1 MQENALQHFRE
12 LPNLWQFLHQIFREI
27 SLSQDLPSG
36 LTMMLMLMLTVHGMF
51 VLFLTLSFHKLVEK
65 YLKPKSIFLAG
76 FFYFIAIN
84 LIFISHFVDLL
95 IWTYTTL
102 FVGAV
107 KEPMSAFY
115 FVGEMY
121 TTLGF
126 GQFSVAPH
134 WRILPI
140 IISFGGIFS
149 ASISAAALY
158 SMLNALIRKNQS
170 VPVQSGKGF

>member
-1 MQENALQHFRE
+1 MQRFDE
-12 LPNLWQFLHQIFREI
+12 LPNFWHFIREVFSAV
-27 SLSQDLPSG
+27 SLNHDFPLG
-36 LTMMLMLMLTVHGMF
+36 LTIMLMLMLTLHGMF
-51 VLFLTLSFHKLVEK
+51 VLFLTISFHRLVEK

-76 FFYFIAIN
+76 FLYFVAIN
-84 LIFISHFVDLL
+84 MIFISHFIDLL

-102 FVGAV
+102 FVGAIQ
-107 KEPMSAFY
+107 EPMDAFY

-126 GQFSVAPH
+126 GQFKVPTQ

-140 IISFGGIFS
+140 IISIGGIFS

-158 SMLNALIRKNQS
+158 SMLNALISKSRSMPLK
-170 VPVQSGKGF
+170 SGEGF

>member
-1 MQENALQHFRE
+1 MMHSFHE
-12 LPNLWQFLHQIFREI
+12 LPNFWAFLKEI
-27 SLSQDLPSG
+27 INAVNAGSEFPSG
-36 LTMMLMLMLTVHGMF
+36 LIMMLMLMLTLHGMF
-51 VLFLTLSFHKLVEK
+51 VLFLTISFHKLVEK

-76 FFYFIAIN
+76 FLYFIAIN
-84 LIFISHFVDLL
+84 MIFVSHFIDLL

-102 FVGAV
+102 YVGAI
-107 KEPMSAFY
+107 KEPMNAFY

-126 GQFSVAPH
+126 GQFSVSPQ

-140 IISFGGIFS
+140 IISIGGIFS

-158 SMLNALIRKNQS
+158 TMLNTLISKSRSMTIK
-170 VPVQSGKGF
+170 SGEGF

>member
-1 MQENALQHFRE
+1 MQRFDE
-12 LPNLWQFLHQIFREI
+12 LPNFWHFLHQIVNAVSAGSEF
-27 SLSQDLPSG
+27 PSG
-36 LTMMLMLMLTVHGMF
+36 LTLMLMVMLTIHGMF
-51 VLFLTLSFHKLVEK
+51 VLFLTISFHKLVEK

-84 LIFISHFVDLL
+84 LIFVSHFIDML

-102 FVGAV
+102 FVGAIR
-107 KEPMSAFY
+107 EPMSAFY

-126 GQFSVAPH
+126 GQFNVSPE

-140 IISFGGIFS
+140 IISIGGIFS

-158 SMLNALIRKNQS
+158 SMLNALIYKSRSMPLK
-170 VPVQSGKGF
+170 SGDGF

>member
-1 MQENALQHFRE
+1 MQRFDE
-12 LPNLWQFLHQIFREI
+12 LPNFWNFLQEI
-27 SLSQDLPSG
+27 VNAVSAGSEFPFG
-36 LTMMLMLMLTVHGMF
+36 LTLMLMVMLTIHGMF
-51 VLFLTLSFHKLVEK
+51 VLFLTISFHKLVEK

-84 LIFISHFVDLL
+84 LIFVSHFIDLL

-102 FVGAV
+102 YVGAIR
-107 KEPMSAFY
+107 EPMSAFY

-126 GQFSVAPH
+126 GQFSVSPQ

-140 IISFGGIFS
+140 IISIGGIFS
-149 ASISAAALY
+149 ASISGAALY
-158 SMLNALIRKNQS
+158 SMLNTLISKSRSMS
-170 VPVQSGKGF
+170 VKSGEGF

>member
-1 MQENALQHFRE
+1 MKHLGD
-12 LPNLWQFLHQIFREI
+12 LPNFWLFLEQILKAI
-27 SLSQDLPSG
+27 SVNDNLPSG
-36 LTMMLMLMLTVHGMF
+36 LTLMLMLMLTLHGMF
-51 VLFLTLSFHKLVEK
+51 VLFLTISFHKIVEK
-65 YLKPKSIFLAG
+65 YLNPKSILLAG
-76 FFYFIAIN
+76 FLYFIAIN
-84 LIFISHFVDLL
+84 LIFISHFVDLI

-107 KEPMSAFY
+107 KEPMDAFY

-126 GQFSVAPH
+126 GQFSVSPQ

-140 IISFGGIFS
+140 IISIGGIFS

-158 SMLNALIRKNQS
+158 SMLNALIAHSKSVVTKN
-170 VPVQSGKGF
+170 GAGL